1 MKQIKVVFDTNALI
15 SVFVF
20 KGFSSKVFEYA
31 VLHQKITLSNWI
43 LNELQD
49 KLINKFKLNKT
60 DSDVIIQLLKKRVE
74 VVEPKN
80 EIPSICGDKDDNNI
94 LQLAA
99 YINAKYIV
107 TGDKDLLVLK
117 KFRETLILSPR
128 EFFEDNI
135 SP

>member
-1 MKQIKVVFDTNALI
+1 MKPVKVVFDTNVLI

-31 VLHQKITLSNWI
+31 VLHQKIILSNWI

-49 KLINKFKLNKT
+49 KLINKFKLKKI
-60 DSDVIIQLLKKRVE
+60 DIDVIIQLLKDRVE

-80 EIPSICGDKDDNNI
+80 EIPNICRDKDDNNI

-99 YINAKYIV
+99 YINANYIV

-117 KFRETLILSPR
+117 KFGETLIFSPR
-128 EFFEDNI
+128 EFFEENI